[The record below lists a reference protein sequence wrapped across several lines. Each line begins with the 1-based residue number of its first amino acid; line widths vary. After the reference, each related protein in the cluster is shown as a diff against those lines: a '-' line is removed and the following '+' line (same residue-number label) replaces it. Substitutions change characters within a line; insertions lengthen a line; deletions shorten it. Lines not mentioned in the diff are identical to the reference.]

1 MWRVR
6 CVVYEVLSP
15 PFLLTWPP
23 RFIKIDMKMKD
34 GARLFAIMLI
44 TKLKKQG
51 EDKAVEI
58 VLETL
63 KELDK

>member
-1 MWRVR
+1 
-6 CVVYEVLSP
+6 
-15 PFLLTWPP
+15 
-23 RFIKIDMKMKD
+23 MKD

-44 TKLKKQG
+44 TELKKQG

-63 KELDK
+63 NKLNK

>member
-1 MWRVR
+1 
-6 CVVYEVLSP
+6 
-15 PFLLTWPP
+15 
-23 RFIKIDMKMKD
+23 MKMKD

-44 TKLKKQG
+44 TELKKQG

-63 KELDK
+63 NKLNK

>member
-1 MWRVR
+1 
-6 CVVYEVLSP
+6 
-15 PFLLTWPP
+15 
-23 RFIKIDMKMKD
+23 MKMKD

-51 EDKAVEI
+51 EDKAVQI

>member
-1 MWRVR
+1 
-6 CVVYEVLSP
+6 
-15 PFLLTWPP
+15 
-23 RFIKIDMKMKD
+23 MKMKD

-44 TKLKKQG
+44 TKLKKQD
-51 EDKAVEI
+51 EDKAVQI

>member
-1 MWRVR
+1 MI
-6 CVVYEVLSP
+6 LSKYHEQITIDI
-15 PFLLTWPP
+15 LLTWPP

-44 TKLKKQG
+44 TELKKQG

-63 KELDK
+63 KQLDK

>member
-1 MWRVR
+1 
-6 CVVYEVLSP
+6 
-15 PFLLTWPP
+15 
-23 RFIKIDMKMKD
+23 MKD

-44 TKLKKQG
+44 TELKKQS

-63 KELDK
+63 NKLDK

>member
-1 MWRVR
+1 M
-6 CVVYEVLSP
+6 
-15 PFLLTWPP
+15 
-23 RFIKIDMKMKD
+23 KIKD

-44 TKLKKQG
+44 TELKKQG

-63 KELDK
+63 NKLNK

>member
-1 MWRVR
+1 
-6 CVVYEVLSP
+6 
-15 PFLLTWPP
+15 
-23 RFIKIDMKMKD
+23 MKD

-44 TKLKKQG
+44 TELKKQG

-63 KELDK
+63 KKLNK